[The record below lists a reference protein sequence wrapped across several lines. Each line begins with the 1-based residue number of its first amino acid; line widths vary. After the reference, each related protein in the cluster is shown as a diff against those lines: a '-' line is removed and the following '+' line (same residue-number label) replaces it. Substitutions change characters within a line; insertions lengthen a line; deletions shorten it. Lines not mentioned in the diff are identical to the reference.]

1 MHLHEYQAKQLL
13 ARFGVPVPAGRA
25 ITAAA
30 ELDAALAALAGDAW
44 MVKAQVHAGG
54 RGKAGGVKK
63 VHGAAEARAA
73 VSSLLGSRLVTA
85 QTDAGGQPV
94 GTVLLEAPGA
104 IAREL
109 YLACLVDRGAEC
121 VALIAAAAGGMD
133 IEAVAARDPQA
144 VLKVFVDPAVGL
156 QPYQCRELAFALEL
170 KDTQIAAFTRI
181 ASALY
186 RAFVECDLS
195 LIEINP
201 LAVMADGNLV
211 ALDAKVD
218 VDDNALQRQAALAQL
233 RDPSQE
239 DAKEIAAKA
248 HDLNYIALRG
258 NIGCMVNGAGLAMA
272 TMDLIQLHGGAPAN
286 FLDVGGGT
294 TAAKVAQAFKLI
306 CADEQVRAILVNIFG
321 GIVRCDLIAE
331 GIIAA
336 VRETGLGIPVV
347 VRLVGTRADEGRAL
361 LAQSGL
367 AILPAASLTEAAQAA
382 VAAARGPAGR
392 VTA

>member
-13 ARFGVPVPAGRA
+13 ARFGVPVPAGQT
-25 ITAAA
+25 ITAVA
-30 ELDAALAALAGDAW
+30 ELDAALAALAGDPW

-54 RGKAGGVKK
+54 RGKAGGVKR
-63 VHGAAEARAA
+63 VHGAAAARAA

-94 GTVLLEAPGA
+94 GAVLLETPGA

-109 YLACLVDRGAEC
+109 YLACLIDRGAER

-144 VLKVFVDPAVGL
+144 VLKVFVDPVVGL

-211 ALDAKVD
+211 ALDAKID

-233 RDPSQE
+233 RDASQE
-239 DAKEIAAKA
+239 DPKEIAAKA

-258 NIGCMVNGAGLAMA
+258 DIGCMVNGAGLAMA

-306 CADEQVRAILVNIFG
+306 CADDQVRAILVNIFG

-331 GIIAA
+331 VIVAA
-336 VRETGLGIPVV
+336 VRETGLRIPVI

-367 AILPAASLTEAAQAA
+367 TILPAASLTEAAQAA
-382 VAAARGPAGR
+382 VAAARAPGGR
-392 VTA
+392 ATA